1 MSYHPIPQH
10 NPLNEEAEPVSP
22 KRRLGTI
29 LLAAAAVWL
38 PFAPAAS
45 AAPGPGCSSSVA
57 FTSGTEGYDT
67 FRIPAVVRAANGAL
81 VAFAEGRRDSAGD
94 SGAIQTVSRSSRDG
108 GCTWGPLSVVTTN
121 GDATA
126 GNPTPV
132 VARNGDLVLLT
143 VHNGPVSEKQI
154 MSGQASDQDTRRVF
168 VQRSADNGRTWSAA
182 RDITADTKLP
192 GWRWYATGP
201 GHATLLRRGAHAG
214 RIVVPANHSSS
225 PPAGSADVGTE
236 AKYYGG
242 HDLYSDDNGRTWHIG
257 FTDDRTDGVVAANET
272 STTELPD
279 GTLYFSSRNQG
290 SAAEHRVD
298 GYSVDGGKTLVRPY
312 QVQPSLTG
320 TKVEGSVLQTTI
332 PWLLLYSG
340 PADPATRAVMQLRL
354 STDRGRT
361 WTPGRTLTSGPAAY
375 SDLVQA
381 DPLTAGLL
389 YETGTAGPYE
399 TVVFQRI
406 PLTRVR

>member
-1 MSYHPIPQH
+1 MSSM
-10 NPLNEEAEPVSP
+10 L
-22 KRRLGTI
+22 RFGTI
-29 LLAAAAVWL
+29 LLAVAAFGLPAV
-38 PFAPAAS
+38 PAAT
-45 AAPGPGCSSSVA
+45 AAPRPGCASSVP

-94 SGAIQTVSRSSRDG
+94 SGAIQTVARSSRDG
-108 GCTWGPLSVVTTN
+108 GCTWGPLTVVTSN

-132 VARNGDLVLLT
+132 LARDGELVLLT
-143 VHNGPVSEKQI
+143 VHNGLVSEKQI
-154 MSGQASDQDTRRVF
+154 MSGTASEQDTRRVF
-168 VQRSADNGRTWSAA
+168 VQRSTDDGRTWTAP
-182 RDITADTKLP
+182 RDITAATKLP

-201 GHATLLRRGAHAG
+201 GHATLLRHGPHAG

-257 FTDDRTDGVVAANET
+257 FTDDRTDGVVAPNET
-272 STTELPD
+272 TATELPD

-298 GYSVDGGKTLVRPY
+298 GYSTDGGKTLVRPY
-312 QVQPSLTG
+312 RAQPSVTG
-320 TKVEGSVLQTTI
+320 TKVEGSVLQTTL
-332 PWLLLYSG
+332 PWLVLYSG

-361 WTPGRTLTSGPAAY
+361 WHPGRTLTTGPAAY

-381 DPLTAGLL
+381 DPATIGVL

-406 PLTRVR
+406 PLGRVS

>member
-1 MSYHPIPQH
+1 
-10 NPLNEEAEPVSP
+10 VSP
-22 KRRLGTI
+22 IRRFGTI
-29 LLAAAAVWL
+29 LLVAAAVWL
-38 PFAPAAS
+38 PFGPAAT
-45 AAPGPGCSSSVA
+45 ATPGCASSVP

-94 SGAIQTVSRSSRDG
+94 SGAIQTVSRTSRDG
-108 GCTWGPLSVVTTN
+108 GCTWGPLAAVTTN

-132 VARNGDLVLLT
+132 LARDGELVLLT

-168 VQRSADNGRTWSAA
+168 VQHSYDNGGTWTAA

-201 GHATLLRRGAHAG
+201 GHATLLRHGPHAG
-214 RIVVPANHSSS
+214 RIVVPANHSSA
-225 PPAGSADVGTE
+225 PPAGASDVGTE

-272 STTELPD
+272 SMTELPD

-298 GYSVDGGKTLVRPY
+298 GYSTDGGRTLVRPY
-312 QVQPSLTG
+312 QVQPTLSG

-332 PWLLLYSG
+332 PWLMLYSG

-361 WTPGRTLTSGPAAY
+361 WRPGRTVAAGPAGY
-375 SDLVQA
+375 SDLVPA
-381 DPLTAGLL
+381 DPRTAGLL
-389 YETGTAGPYE
+389 YETGKSGPYE
-399 TVVFQRI
+399 TIVFQRI
-406 PLTRVR
+406 PLGQTG

>member
-1 MSYHPIPQH
+1 
-10 NPLNEEAEPVSP
+10 VSP
-22 KRRLGTI
+22 MRRFGTI

-38 PFAPAAS
+38 PLTPAAS
-45 AAPGPGCSSSVA
+45 AAPAHGCTSSVP

-67 FRIPAVVRAANGAL
+67 YRIPAVVRAANGAL

-94 SGAIQTVSRSSRDG
+94 SGAIQTVSRTSRDG
-108 GCTWGPLSVVTTN
+108 GCTWGALSVVTSN
-121 GDATA
+121 GNATA

-132 VARNGDLVLLT
+132 LARNGDLVLLT
-143 VHNGPVSEKQI
+143 VHNGLVSEKQI
-154 MSGQASDQDTRRVF
+154 MSGEASDQDTRRVF
-168 VQRSADNGRTWSAA
+168 VQRSGDNGRTWSAP

-201 GHATLLRRGAHAG
+201 GHATLLRHGPHAG

-225 PPAGSADVGTE
+225 PPAGSTDVGTE

-272 STTELPD
+272 TATELPD

-290 SAAEHRVD
+290 SAAGHRVD

-312 QVQPSLTG
+312 QVQPSVSG
-320 TKVEGSVLQTTI
+320 TKVEGSVLQTTL
-332 PWLLLYSG
+332 PWLVLYSG
-340 PADPATRAVMQLRL
+340 PADPATRTVMQLRL
-354 STDRGRT
+354 STDRGHT
-361 WTPGRTLTSGPAAY
+361 WHPGRTLTTGPAAY

-381 DPLTAGLL
+381 DPATVGLL

-406 PLTRVR
+406 PLTQVG

>member
-1 MSYHPIPQH
+1 MSSI
-10 NPLNEEAEPVSP
+10 
-22 KRRLGTI
+22 RRFGTI

-45 AAPGPGCSSSVA
+45 AAPGCASSVP
-57 FTSGTEGYDT
+57 FTSGTDGYDT

-94 SGAIQTVSRSSRDG
+94 SGAIQTVSRTSRDG
-108 GCTWGPLSVVTTN
+108 GCTWSALSVVDSN

-132 VARNGDLVLLT
+132 LARDGELVLLT
-143 VHNGPVSEKQI
+143 VHNGLVSEKQI
-154 MSGQASDQDTRRVF
+154 MSGEASAQDSRRVF
-168 VQRSADNGRTWSAA
+168 VSRSQDNGRTWSAA
-182 RDITADTKLP
+182 RDITADAKLP

-201 GHATLLRRGAHAG
+201 GHATLLRHGPHAG
-214 RIVVPANHSSS
+214 RIVVPANHSSA

-257 FTDDRTDGVVAANET
+257 FTDDRTDGVIAANET
-272 STTELPD
+272 SATELPD

-298 GYSVDGGKTLVRPY
+298 GYSFDGGKTLVRPY
-312 QVQPSLTG
+312 QAQPALSG

-332 PWLLLYSG
+332 PWLLVYSG

-361 WTPGRTLTSGPAAY
+361 WAPGRTLTTGPAAY

-381 DPLTAGLL
+381 DPGTLGLL
-389 YETGTAGPYE
+389 YETGAAGPYE
-399 TVVFQRI
+399 KIVFERI
-406 PLTRVR
+406 PLGRVR

>member
-1 MSYHPIPQH
+1 MSPM
-10 NPLNEEAEPVSP
+10 
-22 KRRLGTI
+22 RRLATI
-29 LLAAAAVWL
+29 LLAAATLGL
-38 PFAPAAS
+38 PGAPAAT
-45 AAPGPGCSSSVA
+45 AAPGCSSSVP

-94 SGAIQTVSRSSRDG
+94 SGAIQTVSRTSRDG
-108 GCTWGPLSVVTTN
+108 GCTWGPLSVVDSN

-126 GNPTPV
+126 GNPAPV
-132 VARNGDLVLLT
+132 LARDGDLVLLT
-143 VHNGPVSEKQI
+143 VHNGLVSEKQI
-154 MSGQASDQDTRRVF
+154 MSGQASAQDTRRVF
-168 VQRSADNGRTWSAA
+168 VLRSRDNGRTWSPA
-182 RDITADTKLP
+182 RDITAEAKAP

-201 GHATLLRRGAHAG
+201 GHATLLRHGPHAG
-214 RIVVPANHSSS
+214 RIVVPANHSGA

-242 HDLYSDDNGRTWHIG
+242 HDLYSDDDGRTWHIG
-257 FTDDRTDGVVAANET
+257 FTDDRTDGVVAPNET
-272 STTELPD
+272 TATELPD

-298 GYSVDGGKTLVRPY
+298 GYSADGGKTLVRPY
-312 QVQPSLTG
+312 QPQPSLSG
-320 TKVEGSVLQTTI
+320 PKVEGSVLQTTV
-332 PWLLLYSG
+332 PRLLVYSG
-340 PADPATRAVMQLRL
+340 PADPATRAVLQLRL

-361 WTPGRTLTSGPAAY
+361 WHAGPTLTSGPAAY

-381 DPLTAGLL
+381 DPATLGVL

-399 TVVFQRI
+399 KIVFE
-406 PLTRVR
+406 RVRSAPGQLGNAPARR